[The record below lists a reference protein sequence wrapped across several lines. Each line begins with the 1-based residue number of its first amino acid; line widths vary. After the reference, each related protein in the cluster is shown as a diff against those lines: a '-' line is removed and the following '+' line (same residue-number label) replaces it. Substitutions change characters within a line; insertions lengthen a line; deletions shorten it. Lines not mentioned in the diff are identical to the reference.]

1 MVVGML
7 GTKDSLHFL
16 ENFEGLAAR
25 LIAVPIKDQAAAR
38 APEDVMALAIK
49 NGLKA
54 ETAPSATAA
63 LERIGQAN
71 HAIAPR
77 VLVTGSLY
85 LAGEVLGENGT
96 PPE

>member
-1 MVVGML
+1 
-7 GTKDSLHFL
+7 
-16 ENFEGLAAR
+16 
-25 LIAVPIKDQAAAR
+25 
-38 APEDVMALAIK
+38 MALAIK